1 MTATSAAEPPVAAAL
16 ATRKEKSDYFCSELV
31 ACALQDCGLIEPS
44 RNPTFFWPG
53 AFAARGEI
61 DRALL
66 HGAAY
71 GEEVLI
77 NCSTPAVAAAVRR
90 APRR

>member
-1 MTATSAAEPPVAAAL
+1 MVS
-16 ATRKEKSDYFCSELV
+16 
-31 ACALQDCGLIEPS
+31 
-44 RNPTFFWPG
+44 TFFWPG
-53 AFAARGEI
+53 AFASRGEI

-71 GEEVLI
+71 GDEVLI